1 MFPFAVVKPTRET
14 ATVASAGGA
23 NVTATGS
30 AVLATLYVPAGETW
44 ELLEWSGGGAVADE
58 VELGTMDADGGAV
71 TVLNNYF
78 HGANGGF
85 KDVVT
90 VPQLHRLTTAA
101 GAADANRKRFVLT
114 NKVAASGNAVGKIVA
129 RRVS

>member
-14 ATVASAGGA
+14 GTPSSAGGTIG
-23 NVTATGS
+23 TATGS
-30 AVLATLYVPAGETW
+30 LALATLYVPAGETW
-44 ELLEWSGGGAVADE
+44 ELLEVSGCGAVADM

-114 NKVAASGNAVGKIVA
+114 NKVAASGNACGKLVGRK
-129 RRVS
+129 VS